1 MLSQPVPSQLG
12 QVLPFLRC
20 QKAAANHGA
29 EKNPSA
35 PVWQAVFSTS
45 HGVAVYIDSTA
56 LPVCDNHRINRHKV
70 FAGLAQRGK
79 TSMGWFFDFK
89 LHLVFNTD
97 NEIVALKL
105 TPGNVHDT
113 TPVPALTRELTGKL
127 FGDKGYIGQKLAED
141 LLRRGLTLFTRVRKN
156 MKSLPLSLQDKALL
170 KARNMADIGH
180 IKEFS
185 SLNLSKHRSA
195 INAFVHII
203 AAITAYQINPF
214 KPKLNLQPRYQLET
228 IA

>member
-1 MLSQPVPSQLG
+1 M
-12 QVLPFLRC
+12 RC
-20 QKAAANHGA
+20 RPEADPWHC
-29 EKNPSA
+29 S
-35 PVWQAVFSTS
+35 
-45 HGVAVYIDSTA
+45 STA
-56 LPVCDNHRINRHKV
+56 
-70 FAGLAQRGK
+70 A
-79 TSMGWFFDFK
+79 
-89 LHLVFNTD
+89 
-97 NEIVALKL
+97 
-105 TPGNVHDT
+105 
-113 TPVPALTRELTGKL
+113 VPALTRDLIGKL

-170 KARNMADIGH
+170 NARNMAETIIGH

-214 KPKLNLQPRYQLET
+214 KPKLNLQLSYQLET
-228 IA
+228 TTEQKPAYRCLCTFLCSICLRRSGRLSSSVSFRAT